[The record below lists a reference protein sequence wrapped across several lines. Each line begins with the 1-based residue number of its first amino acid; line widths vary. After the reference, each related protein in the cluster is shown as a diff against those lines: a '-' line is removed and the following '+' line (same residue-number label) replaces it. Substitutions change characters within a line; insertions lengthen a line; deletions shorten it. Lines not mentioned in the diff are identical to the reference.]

1 MRKVITVLGTRN
13 LLLMF
18 LKNRLTEWVLSL
30 RIEMEYAVNLSHV
43 RLIGRSLLVFMGQFN
58 MGGVG
63 GAGRFPHSSS
73 KQCSGHQLGVLQLN
87 SLLTLSAGIHRLRF
101 SPT

>member
-30 RIEMEYAVNLSHV
+30 RIEVEYAVNLSHV

-58 MGGVG
+58 MGEWGWG
-63 GAGRFPHSSS
+63 GRFPHSSS
-73 KQCSGHQLGVLQLN
+73 KQCSGHQLGVSYN
-87 SLLTLSAGIHRLRF
+87 STHF
-101 SPT
+101 

>member
-1 MRKVITVLGTRN
+1 MRKVTTVLGTWN

-30 RIEMEYAVNLSHV
+30 RIEVEYAVNLSHV

-58 MGGVG
+58 MGGGVG
-63 GAGRFPHSSS
+63 R
-73 KQCSGHQLGVLQLN
+73 KV
-87 SLLTLSAGIHRLRF
+87 
-101 SPT
+101 SPQF